1 MRPFQHSIAFPLVFY
16 ITESDYGHTFY
27 AQTFHTLDDAC
38 DALNT
43 LELSQQDAYSF
54 DRECSITELK
64 QQIIDF
70 MEEMEDC

>member
-27 AQTFHTLDDAC
+27 AQTFHTLDDAR

-54 DRECSITELK
+54 DRECSIAELK

-70 MEEMEDC
+70 MEEMEGC